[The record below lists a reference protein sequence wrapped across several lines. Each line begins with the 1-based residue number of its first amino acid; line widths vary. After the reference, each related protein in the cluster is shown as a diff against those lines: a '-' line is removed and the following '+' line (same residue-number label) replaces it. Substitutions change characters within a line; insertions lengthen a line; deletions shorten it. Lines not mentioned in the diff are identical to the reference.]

1 MKRESLVVLAVGLAL
16 TAACGGGSSAK
27 APASASD
34 YSGNRPNADSDDAPP
49 PAMAKTT
56 ATASAAPP
64 PMAPNDGDPTTARP
78 TNGQAPTPQ
87 TYSPGNAPPPPV
99 APQNGGAV
107 DARRSW
113 ALATL
118 GDSENQIQASLKE
131 CTTACKA
138 LASMERAAKTLCD
151 LGAPD
156 ECSRAKARVDA
167 AREKVK
173 KSCGSCPNGPSVIPG
188 APIPTP

>member
-1 MKRESLVVLAVGLAL
+1 MKRGSLVALVVALWLAV
-16 TAACGGGSSAK
+16 ACSGGGSAAK
-27 APASASD
+27 APASSPRD
-34 YSGNRPNADSDDAPP
+34 YSGGAQNADTDDAPP

-56 ATASAAPP
+56 ATAAPRP
-64 PMAPNDGDPTTARP
+64 PSTPNDGDPTSRP
-78 TNGQAPTPQ
+78 GTGQAPTAPNNH
-87 TYSPGNAPPPPV
+87 PGTAPV
-99 APQNGGAV
+99 APPNAGGL

-118 GDSENQIQASLKE
+118 GDSEHQIEASMKE
-131 CTTACKA
+131 CATACKA

-188 APIPTP
+188 APIPSTP